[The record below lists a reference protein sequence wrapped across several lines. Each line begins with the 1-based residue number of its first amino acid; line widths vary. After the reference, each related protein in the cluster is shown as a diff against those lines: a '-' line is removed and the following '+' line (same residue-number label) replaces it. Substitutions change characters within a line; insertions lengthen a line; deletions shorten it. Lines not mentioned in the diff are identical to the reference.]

1 MFLPDRLAASVAF
14 DHPGAV
20 AAQEACER
28 ARQVCEAVRYARR
41 RDLGE
46 ALVGWNGR
54 LRDLVEAELAALDTR
69 LEDGAAALAALAAA
83 IDDLA
88 GRAARLQDAVEAH
101 NGAVRTGRTQVP
113 V

>member
-1 MFLPDRLAASVAF
+1 MFPSDRLVASVAF
-14 DHPGAV
+14 DPAAAA
-20 AAQEACER
+20 AAQETCER
-28 ARQVCEAVRYARR
+28 ARQVCAAVREARR

-54 LRDLVEAELAALDTR
+54 LRDLVEQELTGLDAR
-69 LEDGAAALAALAAA
+69 LEEGEAALAALAAA

-101 NGAVRTGRTQVP
+101 NDTVRRRRTWAP